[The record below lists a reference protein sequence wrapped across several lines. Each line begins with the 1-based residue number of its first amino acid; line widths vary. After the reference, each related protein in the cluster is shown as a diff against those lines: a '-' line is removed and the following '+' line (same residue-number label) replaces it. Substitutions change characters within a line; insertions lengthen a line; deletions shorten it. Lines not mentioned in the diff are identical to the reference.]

1 MGVAWAIAADAA
13 AAGAAVVGA
22 QLPVVFSHYF
32 GVFILN
38 AFSLVIVF
46 IRRISTMLFPLPF
59 SLYLYLHCVFVFVF
73 VVLFGEVAGCNCNDW
88 IFMNTFIKALC
99 NRWHTHTHPYTH
111 TER

>member
-1 MGVAWAIAADAA
+1 MAWAIAADAA
-13 AAGAAVVGA
+13 AAVVGA

-46 IRRISTMLFPLPF
+46 IRRISTMLLPLPF
-59 SLYLYLHCVFVFVF
+59 SLYLYLHCVFVF

-99 NRWHTHTHPYTH
+99 NRWHTHTHPHPYTH
-111 TER
+111 RER